1 MEINSFCISLSSVG
15 SEINQPDFVLW
26 CIFFVSHYL
35 VKWKC
40 MFIVLY
46 SRTVVI
52 TALRNVPMLDSRLI
66 SSWLWKK
73 TPVGNQAQSE
83 SDEAARETRSL
94 LLVVYI
100 VNCIVLC
107 NWILMFLVHCGFSWT
122 SCTQGR
128 SNTVTS
134 VFFLKKTLSISMH
147 LIGIWLF
154 YFALFNLCKIK
165 LARHSKTKR
174 WKQME
179 KGMRIWRKGALVSRI
194 WRHPAALVL
203 DYFVFSISCSA
214 WSTTQ
219 IMVSEVLGMSLNNQ
233 LCIVVH
239 LWPAR
244 TNSTNPTFR
253 FNSLWFL

>member
-46 SRTVVI
+46 SGTVVI

-83 SDEAARETRSL
+83 SDDAARETRSL

-134 VFFLKKTLSISMH
+134 GFFFEEKH
-147 LIGIWLF
+147 FQFQCIWLEF
-154 YFALFNLCKIK
+154 
-165 LARHSKTKR
+165 
-174 WKQME
+174 
-179 KGMRIWRKGALVSRI
+179 
-194 WRHPAALVL
+194 
-203 DYFVFSISCSA
+203 DYFILHYLICA
-214 WSTTQ
+214 K
-219 IMVSEVLGMSLNNQ
+219 LN
-233 LCIVVH
+233 LPDI
-239 LWPAR
+239 AR
-244 TNSTNPTFR
+244 RNDGNRWRRGCEFGEKAR
-253 FNSLWFL
+253 